1 MNSPKFTQFGLCVKM
16 ELLQRG
22 KSQKWLEDEIR
33 KQTGLYA
40 DSGYLY
46 KVLTGQRP
54 APKIVKAICEIL
66 GLPEQNMKSA

>member
-1 MNSPKFTQFGLCVKM
+1 MNSSKFTQFGLCVKM

-33 KQTGLYA
+33 ERTGLYA

-46 KVLTGQRP
+46 KVLTGQRS

-66 GLPEQNMKSA
+66 SLPEHGMKSI